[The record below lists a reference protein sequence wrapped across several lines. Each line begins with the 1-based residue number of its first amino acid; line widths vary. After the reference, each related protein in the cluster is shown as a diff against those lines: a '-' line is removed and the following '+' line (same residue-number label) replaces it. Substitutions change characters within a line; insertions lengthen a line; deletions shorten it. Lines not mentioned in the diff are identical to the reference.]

1 MWVDPLS
8 LKPEW
13 TKLWLLDH
21 LDELITFCKNKG
33 MSWDRTHLD
42 KDEFTKWAAEF
53 YSTEMALPVMY
64 EKGQLIVCVPDKD
77 VVFYKL
83 KA

>member
-1 MWVDPLS
+1 MWIDPLS

-21 LDELITFCKNKG
+21 LDALITFSKNSG
-33 MSWDRTHLD
+33 MSWDSTHLD
-42 KDEFTKWAAEF
+42 KNELVKCAAEF
-53 YSTEMALPVMY
+53 YSKEMELLVLY
-64 EKGQLIVCVPDKD
+64 ENGNLIVCVPEKD